1 VNIRPSNSAAEERPG
16 LAGHAAI
23 NLLGGVF
30 APAASFASGPILAH
44 ALSVEGRGELAAAT
58 MPLMLLA
65 TVATIGLPEA
75 TTYFMAQD
83 RGSSAALLKRG
94 LLLLLLPAGVA
105 TALLILMSSWISA
118 GNPTVHRLIV
128 VSAGLVAPTLY
139 LSLVRAAAAAH
150 NRWGAI
156 TIERI
161 ITAGSKLIPLII
173 LFTMGRLNLIT
184 AATVVIASTVIGALA
199 YIPLIAIPG
208 TGSPVATVT
217 NAEFLRYSGG
227 IWIGAVSGIFL
238 LRIDQ
243 VLLSPL
249 SGAFQ
254 LGVYA
259 VAASVSEIPVI
270 VNSAIRETAF
280 THISDQSKGSGN
292 TGELSRVSTIIVIM
306 LCLPLGALSPIFVP
320 LLFGHDFSGAV
331 PVLIIL
337 LLATGLSNPGSIAGV
352 RLAASGL
359 PHLRSLALVGACI
372 VNIPMLILLVPSL
385 GATGAAIA
393 ALLGYLT
400 ASNIC
405 IAVAVFRN
413 NAKFGDYYRFR
424 SSDFRK
430 VWQLL
435 GRALRRLRGFSR
447 TANG

>member
-1 VNIRPSNSAAEERPG
+1 
-16 LAGHAAI
+16 
-23 NLLGGVF
+23 
-30 APAASFASGPILAH
+30 
-44 ALSVEGRGELAAAT
+44 
-58 MPLMLLA
+58 MPLALVA

-75 TTYFMAQD
+75 TTYFMAQN
-83 RGSSAALLKRG
+83 RGSSTSLLKRG
-94 LLLLLLPAGVA
+94 VLLLLLPAGVA
-105 TALLILMSSWISA
+105 TALLILMSAWISA

-128 VSAGLVAPTLY
+128 VSAGLVAPTLL

-173 LFTMGRLNLIT
+173 LFAMGRLNLTT

-208 TGSPVATVT
+208 TGSPSTTIT

-227 IWIGAVSGIFL
+227 IWVGAVSGIFL

-254 LGVYA
+254 LGIYA
-259 VAASVSEIPVI
+259 VAASVSEIPVL

-280 THISDQSKGSGN
+280 THISDQSMGLGN
-292 TGELSRVSTIIVIM
+292 TGELSRVSTIIVIA
-306 LCLPLGALSPIFVP
+306 LCVPLGALSPIFIP
-320 LLFGHDFSGAV
+320 LLFGQDFSGAV

-352 RLAASGL
+352 GLAASGL

-405 IAVAVFRN
+405 IAVAVFRH

-424 SSDFRK
+424 STDFRK
-430 VWQLL
+430 VLQLL
-435 GRALRRLRGFSR
+435 VRAGRRLQGFSKP
-447 TANG
+447 AND